1 MKRLLFEFTESVRIA
16 TQQIRANRTRSFLT
30 ALGVIIG
37 IVAVT
42 LMGTAIGG
50 IDKGVNNS
58 LAIIGDDILYVTKW
72 PWRDVEDW
80 WNFRNRQ
87 KIRTEYADQVNEYIA
102 RTPGTALKL
111 AVPADSVF
119 TKIYRG
125 DYSLNG
131 IFTLGTTSELP
142 RMSKAQV
149 MEGRFF
155 NEAESRAGRNVVV
168 LGFDVA
174 KALFPNQSPLGQ
186 QVRIQGQNF
195 SVVGVMDRQGSFL
208 GMWSWDSNV
217 SIPLPA
223 MRRLFT
229 RHTEGAEIRVQIDPA
244 RAEDARWELI
254 GLMRRIRQVPP
265 ERPEDFEVNTQDSV
279 KKQLD
284 PIRNGLAIAGLGI
297 TGLALF
303 VGAIGIMNITYVSV
317 KERTREIGTRKALG
331 ARRRTILL
339 QFLVEAASISLVG
352 GCVGLAITLLLTSVV
367 QLAVPSL
374 PVTFSPLL
382 MVVAMGAATLVG
394 VVSGFAPAWSASRLD
409 PVEALRYE

>member
-1 MKRLLFEFTESVRIA
+1 MKRLLFEFSESVRIA

-50 IDKGVNNS
+50 IDTGVNNS
-58 LAIIGDDILYVTKW
+58 LAIIGDDVLYVTKW

-125 DYSLNG
+125 DYSLSG
-131 IFTLGTTSELP
+131 IFTLGTTFDLP
-142 RMSKAQV
+142 RMSKAEV
-149 MEGRFF
+149 KEGRFF

-174 KALFPNQSPLGQ
+174 KALFPNQSSLGQ
-186 QVRIQGQNF
+186 DVRIQGQNF
-195 SVVGVMDRQGSFL
+195 TVIGVMDRQGSFL

-223 MRRLFT
+223 LRRLFT
-229 RHTEGAEIRVQIDPA
+229 RQTEGAEIRVQIDRA
-244 RAEDARWELI
+244 RAEDARWELV

-331 ARRRTILL
+331 ARRRTILM
-339 QFLVEAASISLVG
+339 QFLVEAASISLAG
-352 GCVGLAITLLLTSVV
+352 GGVGLAITLLLTAVV
-367 QLAVPSL
+367 KAAVPSL
-374 PVTFSPLL
+374 PVTFSPVL
-382 MVVAMGAATLVG
+382 MLVAMAAAVVVG
-394 VVSGFAPAWSASRLD
+394 VLSGFAPAWSASRLD

>member
-1 MKRLLFEFTESVRIA
+1 MKRLLFELTESIRIA

-142 RMSKAQV
+142 RMSKAGV
-149 MEGRFF
+149 LEGRFF

-186 QVRIQGQNF
+186 EIRLQGQNF
-195 SVVGVMDRQGSFL
+195 TVVGVMERQGSFL

-223 MRRLFT
+223 LRRLFT
-229 RHTEGAEIRVQIDPA
+229 RHSEGAEIRVQIDLA
-244 RAEDARWELI
+244 RAEEARWELV

-284 PIRNGLAIAGLGI
+284 PIRNGLAVAGLGI

-339 QFLVEAASISLVG
+339 QFLVEAASISLAG
-352 GCVGLAITLLLTSVV
+352 GGVGLAITLLLTGLVRV
-367 QLAVPSL
+367 AAPAL

-382 MVVAMGAATLVG
+382 MLVAMGAAVVVG
-394 VVSGFAPAWSASRLD
+394 VASGFAPAWSASRLD